1 MKHYFDF
8 SGTIS
13 GTNYFLRNVISVLL
27 MMSGAIVLA
36 AGINEYSNPL
46 QMVGGIEIILGIIIN
61 LSNLVKRMRALF
73 PLNFKFVFIG
83 FAVATILS
91 NSIVVEFPII
101 AFILNLALFIFGL
114 VLIFKNSDVEIHNG

>member
-8 SGTIS
+8 NGTIS
-13 GTNYFLRNVISVLL
+13 GTNYFLRNIISVLL

-73 PLNFKFVFIG
+73 PLNFKFVFICW
-83 FAVATILS
+83 VANIS
-91 NSIVVEFPII
+91 N
-101 AFILNLALFIFGL
+101 N
-114 VLIFKNSDVEIHNG
+114 N